1 MSFSDMQLI
10 KKCHH
15 NYFMTLQI
23 RKNNKNMSFSDMQLT
38 KNMSSQLF
46 HDITNPQK

>member
-1 MSFSDMQLI
+1 MPFLNTQLA

-15 NYFMTLQI
+15 NYYEFA
-23 RKNNKNMSFSDMQLT
+23 KNNKNMSFLDTQFN

-46 HDITNPQK
+46 L